1 MTQLHRRVALIAVLA
16 AAVLLTLAAPVARA
30 RVASPW
36 DAVEGGVSPEMPMIW
51 ATPFFISEAE
61 RSNTLK
67 VMRAFAAAMPS
78 LGWSGADF
86 CTWAGVRCFDTN
98 VSFIA
103 TGSLATG
110 TLPEMP
116 DDVDYSLVK
125 LDQVDLSQSTG
136 ITGTLPSS
144 WSKLHKVRT
153 VNLGY
158 TSISSTLPASWS
170 SMSSLRFLTLSST
183 DVFGTLPA
191 AWSSMSA
198 IEQIVISSTQIT
210 GTLPEEWSTMPN
222 VRRIHF
228 QQCNLYGSFPAS
240 WARMPSLERLGL
252 QNNNFCGCVPDSWL
266 TPQRPSP
273 SPAAPARP
281 GGVRL
286 VELEHRH
293 DRGPT
298 PSSSGSAGEVSGSSS
313 SSTATTAEPTTSTTS
328 PTPCPTPC
336 RVPNCMSC
344 APGNSM
350 RCSVCF
356 PGYHSTLEGV
366 ALPLDAAM
374 PDYEQGATRA
384 PDSFTPVQCLN
395 TLRAT
400 RAFAAATPS
409 LRWAGGDVC
418 SRTGVPCWISAL
430 GPASIGI
437 AAAGSLPGMPDDVAC
452 SNAVIAAGSSWSPG
466 AMSSSTLPCRWCL
479 LQYVA
484 VVYLCRARVGGARL
498 ASWSWMGSAAAWAM
512 QATAV
517 NRTLPNVSML
527 QLPSG
532 KLHCRYPASWP
543 QVRPVAPIASRGSSL
558 CGCAPQPGMD
568 AQTVHFGPPEL
579 YTIILVFWHTC
590 CALSAHAASCPSE
603 PGHWRLMSSR
613 RPEMPEG
620 AASDSVYS
628 FGEVNRRLWLLRSNS
643 LPKGSACDDALVDWA
658 AIRGLLEEAPEERSG
673 VLSRYL
679 LRWLNPYVMLAW
691 RERLEEAYM
700 PPPQRAHRAVCCG
713 ALLSRAF
720 REEEVRGGR
729 DAWRARVEAAL
740 PVQCGACDDPSGE
753 SEVIG
758 GDYNGRWGGARV
770 AAINELSRVRFRG
783 EEGVHGRL
791 RWVGYVRSSDT
802 PHTLLCGVEW
812 DADSA
817 LPPYR
822 ARVAGDAAEEVVH
835 DGCVQGERL
844 FYQVQDGRARCTCEY
859 VQDLVPVSTIGIADT
874 GCPRMPHA
882 PSLLWALLRTF
893 RSDLMAI
900 LPPSIAGMIC
910 EVSTP
915 WLLQQFVL
923 FLQSSKERAGAR
935 KGLLF
940 FSILVIVKL
949 VQPALMNKEMHRS
962 RRVSSL
968 FRTSTLA
975 LIFEKCLTISPDAL
989 SRPDMNTGRVLAMAS
1004 SDVENIKEFPTRVM
1018 FLWMAPTMLTLYV
1031 AYLFVLN
1038 LSSCTDQRLR
1048 RTNELLSGIRVVK
1061 MMGWES
1067 KFVSAIEDN
1076 ARADELRFRRRLQM
1090 RQVGLWA
1097 CVFSTPTFMIAAV
1110 LTTYTLSGH
1119 KLDASVVFPLIA
1131 VVSAITFPVMMLPEA
1146 FTSLAKFIVSTGRVT
1161 QFLEC
1166 DDSHIIVEH
1175 AERMLNS
1182 TGSGGAASGDAP
1194 LPSAASADLARVLVS
1209 VPAALP
1215 VYEPRHVG
1223 LRRVAQRILCAVL
1236 RRRVPV
1242 ELQWRRA
1249 AASPAMGEGGRKP
1262 ARVAVGNDDGG
1273 VAVVGGENGRGSDSG
1288 VALYAMVDRALL
1300 RDVRVSFPRAQLTV
1314 VVGATGS
1321 GKSVLLA
1328 TLLGA
1333 FRFEGHVS
1341 VAKSVAY
1348 VPQQPWIM
1356 QETLEANITFFEG
1369 DRRGAA
1375 GGAAVDSNS
1384 GSAQA
1389 CQLNADVALM
1399 ARGLGTEIGERG
1411 INLSGGQKARVS
1423 LARAVYADRDVY
1435 LLDDPLSALDA
1446 HVGRRVMDEVVLR
1459 ALAGKTRVL
1468 ATHQLQV
1475 LPHADQVV
1483 VMREGCAVFA
1493 GSYAAYAASEWK
1505 AYVESEEAAAAS
1517 KKSGCGGGDT
1527 VAECTEASSAWSSA
1541 VNVESCVGT
1550 REERDHARCGGA
1562 DGCASKDGGEWGE
1575 NDGSPLPRMHWQGSW
1590 ASENSEAEG
1599 CNNRDSTVCKG
1610 VRLASRSKAAPRTAK
1625 GSSGL
1630 ATGEDAA
1637 DGGDLMTAEEKETGH
1652 TPWSVYRAYFEAG
1665 GGVPVAIQIVLR
1677 YFVSEALST
1686 GSSVW
1691 LTLWSVNYFGSS
1703 LSTNEQLGVY
1713 LGLVFVV
1720 AVTVSANDLFI
1731 FQFARRAAC
1740 RLHAILLYT
1749 VSSATLTFFDRT
1761 PLGRI
1766 VNRFSRDVHV
1776 LDDELP
1782 ANVIPFLGITG
1793 YVMTSLAV
1801 TLYTSPLSV
1810 VVVLLAA
1817 YAFVRLL
1824 KFYATVVREVRR
1836 RSSVGQSPLLSLL
1849 EEVVHG
1855 RATIAAYDKSHVLF
1869 AEALLRLDLVYS
1881 CTYVEKVMTLWLA
1894 IRIEYIASLAVI
1906 AVGLIGVVEKL
1917 VEASPALPEA
1927 RVGLISL
1934 SLTMCLDLSWSL
1946 SALLD
1951 LAAAVEASMNSVQ
1964 RVCHYIDHV
1973 PQEAA
1978 LLEPRDAY
1986 VARAVA
1992 ASGGSRRGG
2001 GESSRSASDIVVAAG
2016 GDDDEAAPARQG
2028 VAARSGA
2035 FGALRL
2041 EHVDLRYRPGLPL
2054 VLRDVC
2060 FTIAPG
2066 QKVGVVGRTGSGKS
2080 TLLLAFLR
2088 LVEVSGGRML
2098 VCGRDART
2106 YTLPALR
2113 RLFSMIPQDPVL
2125 FDGTVRSNVDPF
2137 GDATDEE
2144 VRAALVSVG
2153 FVGVGGS
2160 SATFPTASGLPSAA
2174 SDSMPALDT
2183 VVQGGGSNFSVGQ
2196 RQLLC
2201 LARALLKKGSA
2212 FILMDEATANVDAQL
2227 DQTVQ
2232 RIVAE
2237 QFGAYTVVTIAH
2249 RLHTVAA
2256 YDVVLV
2262 MARGRVVE
2270 MGQPRAL
2277 LERRDSVFY
2286 GMVAQSAAVADSRE
2300 GLSREDAEGAASG
2313 ARSRG
2318 VSDGGAELG
2327 AAGREHRV
2335 EAAVASLLRQCK

>member
-1 MTQLHRRVALIAVLA
+1 
-16 AAVLLTLAAPVARA
+16 
-30 RVASPW
+30 
-36 DAVEGGVSPEMPMIW
+36 
-51 ATPFFISEAE
+51 
-61 RSNTLK
+61 
-67 VMRAFAAAMPS
+67 
-78 LGWSGADF
+78 
-86 CTWAGVRCFDTN
+86 
-98 VSFIA
+98 
-103 TGSLATG
+103 
-110 TLPEMP
+110 
-116 DDVDYSLVK
+116 
-125 LDQVDLSQSTG
+125 
-136 ITGTLPSS
+136 
-144 WSKLHKVRT
+144 
-153 VNLGY
+153 
-158 TSISSTLPASWS
+158 
-170 SMSSLRFLTLSST
+170 MSS
-183 DVFGTLPA
+183 
-191 AWSSMSA
+191 
-198 IEQIVISSTQIT
+198 Q
-210 GTLPEEWSTMPN
+210 
-222 VRRIHF
+222 
-228 QQCNLYGSFPAS
+228 
-240 WARMPSLERLGL
+240 
-252 QNNNFCGCVPDSWL
+252 
-266 TPQRPSP
+266 
-273 SPAAPARP
+273 
-281 GGVRL
+281 
-286 VELEHRH
+286 
-293 DRGPT
+293 
-298 PSSSGSAGEVSGSSS
+298 
-313 SSTATTAEPTTSTTS
+313 
-328 PTPCPTPC
+328 
-336 RVPNCMSC
+336 
-344 APGNSM
+344 
-350 RCSVCF
+350 
-356 PGYHSTLEGV
+356 
-366 ALPLDAAM
+366 
-374 PDYEQGATRA
+374 
-384 PDSFTPVQCLN
+384 
-395 TLRAT
+395 
-400 RAFAAATPS
+400 
-409 LRWAGGDVC
+409 
-418 SRTGVPCWISAL
+418 
-430 GPASIGI
+430 
-437 AAAGSLPGMPDDVAC
+437 
-452 SNAVIAAGSSWSPG
+452 
-466 AMSSSTLPCRWCL
+466 
-479 LQYVA
+479 
-484 VVYLCRARVGGARL
+484 
-498 ASWSWMGSAAAWAM
+498 
-512 QATAV
+512 
-517 NRTLPNVSML
+517 
-527 QLPSG
+527 
-532 KLHCRYPASWP
+532 
-543 QVRPVAPIASRGSSL
+543 
-558 CGCAPQPGMD
+558 
-568 AQTVHFGPPEL
+568 
-579 YTIILVFWHTC
+579 
-590 CALSAHAASCPSE
+590 
-603 PGHWRLMSSR
+603 

-643 LPKGSACDDALVDWA
+643 LPKGSACDDALVDWV

-1031 AYLFVLN
+1031 AYLFVLVGPSALAAVLVFAALLPVQGGLTNAMGGAQEN

-1273 VAVVGGENGRGSDSG
+1273 VAVAGGENGRGSDSG

-1389 CQLNADVALM
+1389 FSPLRCAEQAAGAAAVPRCFSCGRDAASERLARAVRSCQLNADVALM

-1459 ALAGKTRVL
+1459 ALSGKTRVL

-1562 DGCASKDGGEWGE
+1562 DGRASKDGGEWGE

-1610 VRLASRSKAAPRTAK
+1610 IRLASRSKAAPRTAK

-2060 FTIAPG
+2060 FAIAPG

-2300 GLSREDAEGAASG
+2300 GLSREDAESAASG

>member
-1 MTQLHRRVALIAVLA
+1 MSSQR
-16 AAVLLTLAAPVARA
+16 
-30 RVASPW
+30 
-36 DAVEGGVSPEMPMIW
+36 PEM
-51 ATPFFISEAE
+51 SE
-61 RSNTLK
+61 
-67 VMRAFAAAMPS
+67 
-78 LGWSGADF
+78 
-86 CTWAGVRCFDTN
+86 
-98 VSFIA
+98 
-103 TGSLATG
+103 
-110 TLPEMP
+110 
-116 DDVDYSLVK
+116 
-125 LDQVDLSQSTG
+125 
-136 ITGTLPSS
+136 
-144 WSKLHKVRT
+144 
-153 VNLGY
+153 
-158 TSISSTLPASWS
+158 
-170 SMSSLRFLTLSST
+170 
-183 DVFGTLPA
+183 
-191 AWSSMSA
+191 
-198 IEQIVISSTQIT
+198 
-210 GTLPEEWSTMPN
+210 
-222 VRRIHF
+222 
-228 QQCNLYGSFPAS
+228 
-240 WARMPSLERLGL
+240 
-252 QNNNFCGCVPDSWL
+252 
-266 TPQRPSP
+266 
-273 SPAAPARP
+273 
-281 GGVRL
+281 
-286 VELEHRH
+286 
-293 DRGPT
+293 
-298 PSSSGSAGEVSGSSS
+298 
-313 SSTATTAEPTTSTTS
+313 
-328 PTPCPTPC
+328 
-336 RVPNCMSC
+336 
-344 APGNSM
+344 
-350 RCSVCF
+350 
-356 PGYHSTLEGV
+356 
-366 ALPLDAAM
+366 
-374 PDYEQGATRA
+374 
-384 PDSFTPVQCLN
+384 
-395 TLRAT
+395 
-400 RAFAAATPS
+400 
-409 LRWAGGDVC
+409 
-418 SRTGVPCWISAL
+418 
-430 GPASIGI
+430 GPAS
-437 AAAGSLPGMPDDVAC
+437 
-452 SNAVIAAGSSWSPG
+452 
-466 AMSSSTLPCRWCL
+466 
-479 LQYVA
+479 Y
-484 VVYLCRARVGGARL
+484 
-498 ASWSWMGSAAAWAM
+498 
-512 QATAV
+512 
-517 NRTLPNVSML
+517 
-527 QLPSG
+527 
-532 KLHCRYPASWP
+532 
-543 QVRPVAPIASRGSSL
+543 
-558 CGCAPQPGMD
+558 
-568 AQTVHFGPPEL
+568 
-579 YTIILVFWHTC
+579 
-590 CALSAHAASCPSE
+590 SAH
-603 PGHWRLMSSR
+603 
-613 RPEMPEG
+613 
-620 AASDSVYS
+620 S
-628 FGEVNRRLWLLRSNS
+628 FGEVNRRLWRLPTKSV
-643 LPKGSACDDALVDWA
+643 PKGSGCDDAVLDWA
-658 AIRGLLEEAPEERSG
+658 AVRELLEEAPEERSG

-679 LRWLNPYVMLAW
+679 LMWLNPYVTLAW

-720 REEEVRGGR
+720 RDEEVCGGR

-740 PVQCGACDDPSGE
+740 PVLCGDCADRA
-753 SEVIG
+753 SECEVG
-758 GDYNGRWGGARV
+758 GSDCHGRWGGARV
-770 AAINELSRVRFRG
+770 AAVNELSRVGLRG

-791 RWVGYVRSSDT
+791 RWVGYVRSSDA
-802 PHTLLCGVEW
+802 PQTLLCGVEW

-817 LPPYR
+817 LPLYR
-822 ARVAGDAAEEVVH
+822 ARVAGDAAAEVVH
-835 DGCVQGERL
+835 DGCVHGERL
-844 FYQVQDGRARCTCEY
+844 FYQVQEGRARCTCEY
-859 VQDLVPVSTIGIADT
+859 VEDLVPVSAIPTADT
-874 GCPRMPHA
+874 GCQRTPHT

-900 LPPSIAGMIC
+900 LPPSIAGMMC
-910 EVSTP
+910 EVLTP

-923 FLQSSKERAGAR
+923 FLQSNKDQEGVR

-940 FSILVIVKL
+940 FLMFAIVKF
-949 VQPALMNKEMHRS
+949 VQPAFVNKEMHRS

-975 LIFEKCLTISPDAL
+975 LIFEKCLMISPDAL
-989 SRPDMNTGRVLAMAS
+989 SRPDMSTGRVLAMAS
-1004 SDVENIKEFPTRVM
+1004 SDVENIKEFPTQVT
-1018 FLWMAPTMLTLYV
+1018 FLWKAPTMLTFYV
-1031 AYLFVLN
+1031 AYLFVLVGPSAVAAVLVFAASLPIQGGLTN
-1038 LSSCTDQRLR
+1038 AIGGAQASLSSCTDQRLR
-1048 RTNELLSGIRVVK
+1048 RTNELLSGIRIVK
-1061 MMGWES
+1061 MMGWDS
-1067 KFVSAIEDN
+1067 KFVSAIEDS

-1090 RQVGLWA
+1090 CQVGLWA
-1097 CVFSTPTFMIAAV
+1097 CVSSTPTFMIAAV

-1175 AERMLNS
+1175 AERMFSS
-1182 TGSGGAASGDAP
+1182 TGSGGAASRDAP

-1223 LRRVAQRILCAVL
+1223 LRRVAQRMLCAVL

-1249 AASPAMGEGGRKP
+1249 AASPATGEGGRKP
-1262 ARVAVGNDDGG
+1262 VRAAVGHDDGG
-1273 VAVVGGENGRGSDSG
+1273 AAVAGGEDGRGSDGG
-1288 VALYAMVDRALL
+1288 VALYAMVDRTLL
-1300 RDVRVSFPRAQLTV
+1300 HDVRVSFPRAQLTV

-1321 GKSVLLA
+1321 GKSALLA

-1333 FRFEGHVS
+1333 FRLEGHVD
-1341 VAKSVAY
+1341 VARSVAY

-1369 DRRGAA
+1369 DRRRAA
-1375 GGAAVDSNS
+1375 GGVADDSDS

-1389 CQLNADVALM
+1389 FSPLRCAEQAAGAAAVSRCFGCGCGTVRERLARAVRSCQLDADVALM
-1399 ARGLGTEIGERG
+1399 ARGLGTEIGECG

-1435 LLDDPLSALDA
+1435 LLDDPLSALDV

-1505 AYVESEEAAAAS
+1505 TYVESDEAAAAS
-1517 KKSGCGGGDT
+1517 KKSGCGGGDA
-1527 VAECTEASSAWSSA
+1527 VAECTEVSSAWSSA
-1541 VNVESCVGT
+1541 VSVESCGGT
-1550 REERDHARCGGA
+1550 REECDFVRCSRA
-1562 DGCASKDGGEWGE
+1562 DVRVRKGDGEWEE
-1575 NDGSPLPRMHWQGSW
+1575 NNGRTLSRMHWQGSR
-1590 ASENSEAEG
+1590 ASENSEAEE
-1599 CNNRDSTVCKG
+1599 CNDGDSTVCKSVG
-1610 VRLASRSKAAPRTAK
+1610 LARSKAAPRTAK

-1630 ATGEDAA
+1630 ATDEDAA
-1637 DGGDLMTAEEKETGH
+1637 DGGDLMIAEEKETGH
-1652 TPWSVYRAYFEAG
+1652 TPWSVYRAYVEAG
-1665 GGVPVAIQIVLR
+1665 GGVPVAIQVVLR
-1677 YFVSEALST
+1677 YFFSEVLST

-1691 LTLWSVNYFGSS
+1691 LTLWSVNYFGS

-1713 LGLVFVV
+1713 LGLVFAV

-1740 RLHAILLYT
+1740 RLHAMLLYT
-1749 VSSATLTFFDRT
+1749 VSSATLAFFDRT

-1766 VNRFSRDVHV
+1766 VNRLSRDVHV

-1782 ANVIPFLGITG
+1782 ANVIPFLGIAG

-1824 KFYATVVREVRR
+1824 RFYATVVREVRR

-1849 EEVVHG
+1849 EEVLHG

-1881 CTYVEKVMTLWLA
+1881 CTYVEKVVTLWLA
-1894 IRIEYIASLAVI
+1894 IRIESIAALVII

-1917 VEASPALPEA
+1917 VEASPAMPEA

-1951 LAAAVEASMNSVQ
+1951 LAAVVEASMNSVQ
-1964 RVCHYIDHV
+1964 RVCHYIDCV
-1973 PQEAA
+1973 PQEAV

-1986 VARAVA
+1986 VARALA
-1992 ASGGSRRGG
+1992 ATGGSGRGG
-2001 GESSRSASDIVVAAG
+2001 GGSTRSASDIVVVAG
-2016 GDDDEAAPARQG
+2016 GGDDEAAPAWQG

-2035 FGALRL
+2035 GGAFGALVL

-2060 FTIAPG
+2060 FAIAPG

-2080 TLLLAFLR
+2080 TLMLAFLR

-2125 FDGTVRSNVDPF
+2125 FDGTIRSNVDPF

-2160 SATFPTASGLPSAA
+2160 SATFPTAAGLPSAA
-2174 SDSMPALDT
+2174 SASMFALDT

-2249 RLHTVAA
+2249 RLYTVAA

-2286 GMVAQSAAVADSRE
+2286 GMVAQSAAVAGSRE

-2318 VSDGGAELG
+2318 VSDGGAELS
-2327 AAGREHRV
+2327 AAGREHGV
-2335 EAAVASLLRQCK
+2335 EAAVASLMRQCK